1 MLKEHEES
9 IVKKIQEMFCKQEK
23 PILALISEN
32 NSLTNQHLDS
42 LSKDKIDLKESSKF
56 SQNDSNGTFK
66 NMSNKL

>member
-9 IVKKIQEMFCKQEK
+9 VVKKNQEMFCKQER

-56 SQNDSNGTFK
+56 SQNYSNGTFK
-66 NMSNKL
+66 NMGNKV

>member
-1 MLKEHEES
+1 
-9 IVKKIQEMFCKQEK
+9 MFCKQER

-56 SQNDSNGTFK
+56 SQNYSNGTFK
-66 NMSNKL
+66 NMGNKV